1 MSWQAGAYRL
11 FRAKPTEEEIARAK
25 REIAEEL
32 NDAIVASRYI
42 IKPFGTSGE
51 WSIACKIILEG
62 NAPNH
67 QQDIP
72 GTDCKEGCHDQHFL
86 KGAIFFTTFRGE
98 HTKNDK
104 DSQRRREQR

>member
-1 MSWQAGAYRL
+1 MMVMERRRGEDEMSWETGAYRL
-11 FRAKPTEEEIARAK
+11 FHAKPPEEEIARAK

-32 NDAIVASRYI
+32 TDAIVASRYI

-72 GTDCKEGCHDQHFL
+72 GTGGKE
-86 KGAIFFTTFRGE
+86 AE
-98 HTKNDK
+98 H
-104 DSQRRREQR
+104 QREREQR

>member
-1 MSWQAGAYRL
+1 MMVMERRRGEDEMSWETGAYRL
-11 FRAKPTEEEIARAK
+11 FHAKPTEEEIARAK
-25 REIAEEL
+25 REIAEEM

-62 NAPNH
+62 NVPNH

-72 GTDCKEGCHDQHFL
+72 GTDGKEGCRDQH
-86 KGAIFFTTFRGE
+86 
-98 HTKNDK
+98 
-104 DSQRRREQR
+104 RRRRKV